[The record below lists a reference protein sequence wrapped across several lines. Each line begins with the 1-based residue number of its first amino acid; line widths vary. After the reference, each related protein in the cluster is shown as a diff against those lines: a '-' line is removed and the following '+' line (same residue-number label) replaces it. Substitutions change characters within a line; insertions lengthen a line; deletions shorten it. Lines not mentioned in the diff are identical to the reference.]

1 MQGGSDQLLI
11 SQAKGQRKHYELW
24 IYNSYCLYSFQGVWI
39 ALNFCFMKATMLKSF
54 LEVKTMLESLFLI
67 EKFKAIASFADFINW
82 IDGVAW
88 GPLMLIL
95 IVGTGLFLTVRLK
108 FLPWRNLGYA
118 LASIFRKPSINV
130 ENRGEGDISPFQSLM
145 TALSATVGV
154 GNIAGVATAM
164 AAGGPGAVLWM
175 WLTAVVGLS
184 TKYAESVMAVKYRT
198 TNERGEM
205 VGGAMFALRDGL
217 KWKGLGKVL
226 AFLFAIFGVTAS
238 FGIGNMTQS
247 NTVASS
253 IATLP
258 CFSNLEQFTFMG
270 NQINSVNVFVGLVLI
285 VICMIVIIG
294 GIKKIGAV
302 TGVVVP
308 FMALLYVVVGLVAIF
323 ANIENI
329 PFGLYNIF
337 VGAFAPQAVFGGVL
351 GNIIAT
357 AIQKGVARGVFSNEA
372 GLGSAPIAAAAAKTD
387 HPARQGYINM
397 TGTFIDTIIVC
408 SITGLVIASSG
419 VLYDPVVGYT
429 TLDGAP
435 LTAAAFSSVFGG
447 GNFGSYFIAVAVF
460 FFGFST
466 ILGWAYYGEKCLE
479 YLANGPKLNMAY
491 RVLFCLLPIIGA
503 SASLDVA
510 WAISDTF
517 NALMAIPNLIGLLL
531 LSNVIA
537 KETDDFQ
544 LILKK
549 EKAARKA
556 AKKSA

>member
-1 MQGGSDQLLI
+1 
-11 SQAKGQRKHYELW
+11 
-24 IYNSYCLYSFQGVWI
+24 
-39 ALNFCFMKATMLKSF
+39 
-54 LEVKTMLESLFLI
+54 
-67 EKFKAIASFADFINW
+67 
-82 IDGVAW
+82 
-88 GPLMLIL
+88 MLIL
-95 IVGTGLFLTVRLK
+95 IVGTGLYLTVRLK

-118 LASIFRKPSINV
+118 LASIFRKPAIDV

-198 TNERGEM
+198 TNSRGEM

-217 KWKGLGKVL
+217 KWKSLGKVL
-226 AFLFAIFGVTAS
+226 AFLFALFGVTAS

-258 CFSNLEQFTFMG
+258 CFSNLEMFTFMG

-285 VICMIVIIG
+285 VICLIVIIG

-308 FMALLYVVVGLVAIF
+308 FMALLYVIVGLVAIF
-323 ANIENI
+323 VNIENV
-329 PFGLYNIF
+329 PAGLYNIF

-419 VLYDPVVGYT
+419 VLYDPAIGYT

-435 LTAAAFSSVFGG
+435 LTAAAFGSVFGG
-447 GNFGSYFIAVAVF
+447 GNFGAYFIAVAVF

-479 YLANGPKLNMAY
+479 YLANGPKLNMLY
-491 RVLFCLLPIIGA
+491 RVVFCLLPIIGA
-503 SASLDVA
+503 AASLDVA

-544 LILKK
+544 LIIKK
-549 EKAARKA
+549 EKVARKA
-556 AKKSA
+556 AKANK

>member
-1 MQGGSDQLLI
+1 
-11 SQAKGQRKHYELW
+11 
-24 IYNSYCLYSFQGVWI
+24 
-39 ALNFCFMKATMLKSF
+39 
-54 LEVKTMLESLFLI
+54 MLESLLSI
-67 EKFKAIASFADFINW
+67 EAFKAIDSFASFVSW
-82 IDGVAW
+82 IDGVVW

-95 IVGTGLFLTVRLK
+95 IVGTGLFLTLRLK

-118 LASIFRKPSINV
+118 LASIFRKPVNKV
-130 ENRGEGDISPFQSLM
+130 VDRGEGDISPFQSLM

-198 TNERGEM
+198 VNERGEM

-217 KWKGLGKVL
+217 KWKGFGKVL
-226 AFLFAIFGVTAS
+226 AALFAIFGIGAS

-247 NTVASS
+247 NTVSSS

-258 CFSNLEQFTFMG
+258 CFSDLSIFRFMG
-270 NQINSVNVFVGLVLI
+270 NEINSVNILVGVGLV
-285 VICMIVIIG
+285 VICMIIIVG

-302 TGVVVP
+302 SGVVVP
-308 FMALLYVVVGLVAIF
+308 FMALLYVVVGLLAIALNF
-323 ANIENI
+323 KNV
-329 PFGLYNIF
+329 PSGLYNIF
-337 VGAFAPQAVFGGVL
+337 VGAFAPQAIMGGIL
-351 GNIIAT
+351 GNVIAT
-357 AIQKGVARGVFSNEA
+357 AIQMGVARGVFSNEA

-387 HPARQGYINM
+387 HPSRQGYVNM

-419 VLYDPVVGYT
+419 VLYDPAVGYT
-429 TLDGAP
+429 TLTGAP
-435 LTAAAFSSVFGG
+435 LTAAAFGAVMGG
-447 GNFGSYFIAVAVF
+447 SFGSYFIAVSVF

-479 YLANGPKLNMAY
+479 YLAKGPKLNMVY
-491 RVLFCLLPIIGA
+491 RIVFCCLPIVGA
-503 SASLDVA
+503 TASLDVA
-510 WAISDTF
+510 WAISDTL
-517 NALMAIPNLIGLLL
+517 NALMAIPNLIGLIL

-544 LILKK
+544 IILKN

-556 AKKSA
+556 AKKAAR